1 MSSENNNNIIINIF
15 SNNNSSFSQPS
26 LINNKYD
33 YLISTLNSFKQNINT
48 NIKESESKVIPFEE
62 NLINFTH
69 NIKKIGNNVTSK
81 INLFIFQFKEYL
93 KLIDIKINFINELKQ
108 SNINQDISLS
118 LISEECKINS
128 KVIQNQKKILH
139 LLESI
144 IKLNKILNNLINSE
158 YYKDFMNI
166 FKLNEDSDETESIEL
181 LSNSN
186 IYEKTKDKNNINNE
200 NKDNKNEIKVVKKFI
215 GKKRK
220 NNNINEII
228 FISSN
233 VKKKKKI
240 NLLQKLKKKFPNNDY
255 IKKITKT
262 FLQRRL
268 NHFIIYSTK
277 FILNKNNN
285 NIEENK
291 IKSSGDKTNYKF
303 IKFNFELNIGNNGS
317 NLINNFKEKFNK
329 GFFIKKFNNFLE
341 LSGKFKNN
349 LIEFLKKFF
358 ILENFI
364 KFGFILCEINAYEF
378 FEELSNEYFIDNLK
392 ENEVINVLF
401 NEKMIKKL
409 KENYK
414 NLIIV
419 REFIKKLKNK

>member
-1 MSSENNNNIIINIF
+1 M
-15 SNNNSSFSQPS
+15 
-26 LINNKYD
+26 
-33 YLISTLNSFKQNINT
+33 
-48 NIKESESKVIPFEE
+48 
-62 NLINFTH
+62 
-69 NIKKIGNNVTSK
+69 
-81 INLFIFQFKEYL
+81 

-128 KVIQNQKKILH
+128 KVIQNQKKILY

-144 IKLNKILNNLINSE
+144 MKLNKILNNLINSE
-158 YYKDFMNI
+158 HYKDFINI
-166 FKLNEDSDETESIEL
+166 FKLNEDSDETESIEI
-181 LSNSN
+181 SNSN
-186 IYEKTKDKNNINNE
+186 ICEKNKNNE
-200 NKDNKNEIKVVKKFI
+200 NKNKIKAIKKFI

-220 NNNINEII
+220 NNNNNNNNEII
-228 FISSN
+228 FLTSN
-233 VKKKKKI
+233 VQKKKKKI
-240 NLLQKLKKKFPNNDY
+240 CLLQKLKKKFPNNEY
-255 IKKITKT
+255 IQKITKT

-378 FEELSNEYFIDNLK
+378 FEELSNEYFISNLK

>member
-1 MSSENNNNIIINIF
+1 MNSENNNNNIINIF
-15 SNNNSSFSQPS
+15 SNSNSTFSQTP

-128 KVIQNQKKILH
+128 KVIQNQKKILY

-144 IKLNKILNNLINSE
+144 MKLNKILNNLINSE
-158 YYKDFMNI
+158 HYKDFINI
-166 FKLNEDSDETESIEL
+166 FKLNEDSDETESIEI
-181 LSNSN
+181 SNSN
-186 IYEKTKDKNNINNE
+186 ICEKNKNNE
-200 NKDNKNEIKVVKKFI
+200 NKNKIKAIKKFI

-220 NNNINEII
+220 NNNNNNNNEII
-228 FISSN
+228 FLTSN
-233 VKKKKKI
+233 VQKKKKKI
-240 NLLQKLKKKFPNNDY
+240 CLLQKLKKKFPNNEY
-255 IKKITKT
+255 VQKITKT

-268 NHFIIYSTK
+268 NHCIIYSTK
-277 FILNKNNN
+277 FILINN
-285 NIEENK
+285 NIDENK

-303 IKFNFELNIGNNGS
+303 IKFNFELNTNNNGS
-317 NLINNFKEKFNK
+317 YLINHFKDEFNK

-349 LIEFLKKFF
+349 LIEFLKNFF
-358 ILENFI
+358 VLENFI
-364 KFGFILCEINAYEF
+364 KFGFVLCEINAYEF
-378 FEELSNEYFIDNLK
+378 FEELSNEYFINNLK
-392 ENEVINVLF
+392 
-401 NEKMIKKL
+401 KMK
-409 KENYK
+409 
-414 NLIIV
+414 
-419 REFIKKLKNK
+419 

>member
-1 MSSENNNNIIINIF
+1 MSSENNNNIINIF

-233 VKKKKKI
+233 VKKKK
-240 NLLQKLKKKFPNNDY
+240 
-255 IKKITKT
+255 
-262 FLQRRL
+262 
-268 NHFIIYSTK
+268 
-277 FILNKNNN
+277 
-285 NIEENK
+285 EN
-291 IKSSGDKTNYKF
+291 
-303 IKFNFELNIGNNGS
+303 
-317 NLINNFKEKFNK
+317 
-329 GFFIKKFNNFLE
+329 
-341 LSGKFKNN
+341 
-349 LIEFLKKFF
+349 
-358 ILENFI
+358 
-364 KFGFILCEINAYEF
+364 
-378 FEELSNEYFIDNLK
+378 
-392 ENEVINVLF
+392 
-401 NEKMIKKL
+401 
-409 KENYK
+409 
-414 NLIIV
+414 
-419 REFIKKLKNK
+419 

>member
-1 MSSENNNNIIINIF
+1 MSSDNNNIIIINIF
-15 SNNNSSFSQPS
+15 LNNNSSFSQPS

-186 IYEKTKDKNNINNE
+186 IYEKTKDKNNINKK
-200 NKDNKNEIKVVKKFI
+200 NKDNKNKIKVVK
-215 GKKRK
+215 
-220 NNNINEII
+220 NSLE
-228 FISSN
+228 
-233 VKKKKKI
+233 KKKK
-240 NLLQKLKKKFPNNDY
+240 
-255 IKKITKT
+255 
-262 FLQRRL
+262 
-268 NHFIIYSTK
+268 
-277 FILNKNNN
+277 
-285 NIEENK
+285 
-291 IKSSGDKTNYKF
+291 
-303 IKFNFELNIGNNGS
+303 
-317 NLINNFKEKFNK
+317 
-329 GFFIKKFNNFLE
+329 
-341 LSGKFKNN
+341 
-349 LIEFLKKFF
+349 
-358 ILENFI
+358 
-364 KFGFILCEINAYEF
+364 
-378 FEELSNEYFIDNLK
+378 
-392 ENEVINVLF
+392 
-401 NEKMIKKL
+401 
-409 KENYK
+409 
-414 NLIIV
+414 
-419 REFIKKLKNK
+419 

>member
-1 MSSENNNNIIINIF
+1 MSSENNNNNIINIF
-15 SNNNSSFSQPS
+15 SNNDSSFSQPS

-186 IYEKTKDKNNINNE
+186 IYEKTKNKNNINNE

-228 FISSN
+228 FIASN
-233 VKKKKKI
+233 VKKKK
-240 NLLQKLKKKFPNNDY
+240 
-255 IKKITKT
+255 
-262 FLQRRL
+262 
-268 NHFIIYSTK
+268 
-277 FILNKNNN
+277 
-285 NIEENK
+285 EN
-291 IKSSGDKTNYKF
+291 
-303 IKFNFELNIGNNGS
+303 
-317 NLINNFKEKFNK
+317 
-329 GFFIKKFNNFLE
+329 
-341 LSGKFKNN
+341 
-349 LIEFLKKFF
+349 
-358 ILENFI
+358 
-364 KFGFILCEINAYEF
+364 
-378 FEELSNEYFIDNLK
+378 
-392 ENEVINVLF
+392 
-401 NEKMIKKL
+401 
-409 KENYK
+409 
-414 NLIIV
+414 
-419 REFIKKLKNK
+419 